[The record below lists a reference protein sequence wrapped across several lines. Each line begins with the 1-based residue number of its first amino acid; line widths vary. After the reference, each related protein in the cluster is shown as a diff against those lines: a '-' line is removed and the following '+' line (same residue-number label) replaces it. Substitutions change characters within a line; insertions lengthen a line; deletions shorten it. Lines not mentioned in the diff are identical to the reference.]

1 VTASDASLHEIAR
14 AILDNT
20 EVDWVKAE
28 SSAEESIRHV
38 IRELKV
44 IAEIAV
50 VHGGEPRGPER
61 TPAAS
66 ECADSD
72 SGLGC
77 WGPLRL
83 LEKIGEGAYGEVFRA
98 WDTRLDREVAL
109 KLLLPG
115 HPRSARPMS
124 SVIHEGQLLARVRH
138 PNVVTVYGAEQV
150 NDRIGLWM
158 ELVRGRNL
166 EQMLGE
172 RPPFSAA
179 ETARI
184 GTEICRALSAVHRA
198 GLLHRDIKAHNV
210 MLADDGRVVL
220 MDFGAGRDVADRSS
234 SDLAGTPLYLAPEVL
249 DGGAATPQSDIY
261 SLGVLLYHML
271 TGSYPTP
278 PTRVRDVRRAL
289 DGNER
294 ARLRTLRPDVPQPF
308 ARAIKRAC
316 DPRPERRYREVDA
329 LCRDLAAFQHPPMI
343 KRLRYGSAIA
353 AAGLLVALAVPEVRV
368 RLARDQR
375 SVPSGVL
382 GPTSGPSASVDGPV
396 IVVLPFR
403 NLGTEPGS
411 DLLVDSLT
419 AGLIQQLGIIDGL
432 KVTFQQSSFS
442 LRDKRRDPAGIGKH
456 LPVNLV
462 VDGDAQLSGGSLVIH
477 AALLPVAGGTP
488 VWADTLTREIGSAG
502 DLTDVLTE
510 IARTIVNKLR
520 LNLGP
525 TQRRYDTDIATYVTY
540 LRARALRDMRL
551 SKAREAIPLFEEVI
565 RRDASF
571 APAYAAL
578 AATYGDLTMSWPS
591 PDSFALAPREATARM
606 APLSDRALEI
616 DPMLA
621 EAHVARAYMHA
632 LARRWVDAET
642 SFRHA
647 IRLDP
652 TITAVYGDFVLST
665 LEPWGRLDE
674 SLATLQ
680 TALVL
685 DPLSL
690 DLRNVLSRIQLS
702 AGQFDAALANCRR
715 VVAEDPDF
723 PFAEEYCAR
732 ALAAK
737 GRTDEAL
744 TLFNKRRLSNE
755 HGIGYVY
762 AITGRRAEA
771 EELAARNSH
780 LPNRQALI
788 YAGLG
793 DKDRAFEALERL
805 ALLNPRRA
813 GAYLNYPELIALRGD
828 PRGQTL
834 RRKLGFEQ

>member
-1 VTASDASLHEIAR
+1 VTHSDGSLHALAG
-14 AILDNT
+14 AILDST
-20 EVDWVKAE
+20 AVDWAKAE
-28 SSAEESIRHV
+28 SSADESVRDV
-38 IRELKV
+38 VRELRV
-44 IAEIAV
+44 IADIAV
-50 VHGGEPRGPER
+50 VHAGEPRDSGCVP
-61 TPAAS
+61 TPFDPAAS
-66 ECADSD
+66 EA
-72 SGLGC
+72 GLGC

-109 KLLLPG
+109 KLLPPAYPPG
-115 HPRSARPMS
+115 GQLAS
-124 SVIHEGQLLARVRH
+124 SIIHEGRLLARVRH
-138 PNVVTVYGAEQV
+138 PNIVTIYGAEHIK
-150 NDRIGLWM
+150 DRTGLWM
-158 ELVRGRNL
+158 ELVRGRTV
-166 EQMLGE
+166 EQVLDEGT
-172 RPPFSAA
+172 PFSAA

-184 GTEICRALSAVHRA
+184 GAEICRAVSAVHSA

-210 MLADDGRVVL
+210 MLAGDGRVVL
-220 MDFGAGRDVADRSS
+220 MDFGAGRDLDDQSS

-249 DGGAATPQSDIY
+249 AGGPATPQSDIY
-261 SLGVLLYHML
+261 SLGVLLFHML
-271 TGSYPTP
+271 TGSYPIRST
-278 PTRVRDVRRAL
+278 TVGDLRRAH
-289 DGNER
+289 ER
-294 ARLRTLRPDVPQPF
+294 TNRVPVRTVRPDVRQPL
-308 ARAIKRAC
+308 ARVIERAC
-316 DPRPERRYREVDA
+316 DPRPERRYADCDA
-329 LCRDLAAFQHPPMI
+329 LGRHLAGLYHPPGM
-343 KRLRYGSAIA
+343 KRLRYGVALA
-353 AAGLLVALAVPEVRV
+353 AAVVLVALGASAVGA
-368 RLARDQR
+368 RLAGDQR
-375 SVPSGVL
+375 SLRSRLL
-382 GPTSGPSASVDGPV
+382 GAISGPSASVKHPI

-442 LRDKRRDPAGIGKH
+442 LRDERRDPASVGRH
-456 LPVNLV
+456 LPVTHV
-462 VDGDAQLSGGSLVIH
+462 VWGDARLSGSSLVIH
-477 AALLPVAGGTP
+477 ATLLPVAGGGP
-488 VWADTLTREIGSAG
+488 VWADTLTREVGSAG

-510 IARTIVNKLR
+510 IARTIVNELR
-520 LNLGP
+520 LKLGP

-565 RRDASF
+565 RRDPLF

-578 AATYGDLTMSWPS
+578 AATHGDLTMSWPN
-591 PDSFALAPREATARM
+591 PDGFAQAPGEATARM
-606 APLSDRALEI
+606 APLTERALEI

-621 EAHVARAYMHA
+621 EAHVAKAYMHA
-632 LARRWVDAET
+632 LVRRWSDAEA

-647 IRLDP
+647 IKLDP

-665 LEPWGRLDE
+665 LEPWGRLEE
-674 SLATLQ
+674 SLKTLEA
-680 TALVL
+680 ALEA

-702 AGQFDAALANCRR
+702 AGQIDAALANCRR

-732 ALAAK
+732 ALAAR
-737 GRTDEAL
+737 GQTDEAL
-744 TLFNKRRLSNE
+744 ALFNKRRLSNE

-762 AITGRRAEA
+762 AITGRRSEA
-771 EELAARNSH
+771 EELATRNSH

-813 GAYLNYPELIALRGD
+813 GAYLNYPELTVLRGD
-828 PRGQTL
+828 PRLLVL
-834 RRKLGFEQ
+834 RRKLGFVE

>member
-1 VTASDASLHEIAR
+1 MTRDDVSLHELAG
-14 AILDNT
+14 AILDST
-20 EVDWVKAE
+20 AVDWAKAE
-28 SSAEESIRHV
+28 SSADESIRHI

-44 IAEIAV
+44 IADITG
-50 VHGGEPRGPER
+50 VHAGEPR
-61 TPAAS
+61 AS
-66 ECADSD
+66 ECVPTPSEC
-72 SGLGC
+72 SGSEAGPGS

-83 LEKIGEGAYGEVFRA
+83 LQKIGEGAYGEVFRA

-109 KLLLPG
+109 KLLPPG
-115 HPRSARPMS
+115 HAPGSRPAS
-124 SVIHEGQLLARVRH
+124 SIIHEGRLLARVRH
-138 PNVVTVYGAEQV
+138 PNVVTIYGAEHI
-150 NDRIGLWM
+150 NGRIGLWM
-158 ELVRGRNL
+158 ELVRGRTL
-166 EQMLGE
+166 EQLLSEGA
-172 RPPFSAA
+172 PFSVA

-184 GTEICRALSAVHRA
+184 GAEICRAVSAVHSA

-220 MDFGAGRDVADRSS
+220 MDFGAGRDVDDDSF

-249 DGGAATPQSDIY
+249 AGGPATPRSDIY

-271 TGSYPTP
+271 TGSYPIRSRTAGDARLAGDR
-278 PTRVRDVRRAL
+278 TGGAAVRTLRADVRR
-289 DGNER
+289 
-294 ARLRTLRPDVPQPF
+294 PF
-308 ARAIKRAC
+308 ARVITRAC
-316 DPRPERRYREVDA
+316 DPRPERRYANVDA
-329 LCRDLAAFQHPPMI
+329 LGRDLAALVRPSMM
-343 KRLRYGSAIA
+343 KRLPYGLAIA
-353 AAGLLVALAVPEVRV
+353 AAVFLVAIAAFEVRA
-368 RLARDQR
+368 RLVGDQR
-375 SVPSGVL
+375 SLRSGVA
-382 GPTSGPSASVDGPV
+382 GPISGPAAVEGPV

-442 LRDKRRDPAGIGKH
+442 LRDKRRDPAAVGKR

-462 VDGDAQLSGGSLVIH
+462 VEGDARLSGSSLVIH
-477 AALLPVAGGTP
+477 AALLPVAGADP
-488 VWADTLTREIGSAG
+488 VWTDTLTREVGSAG

-520 LNLGP
+520 LKLGP
-525 TQRRYDTDIATYVTY
+525 TKRRYDTDIATYVTY

-565 RRDASF
+565 RRDPSF

-578 AATYGDLTMSWPS
+578 AATHGDLTMSWPN
-591 PDSFALAPREATARM
+591 PDGFALAPPEAPARI
-606 APLSDRALEI
+606 APLTERALEI

-621 EAHVARAYMHA
+621 EAHVAKAYMNA
-632 LARRWVDAET
+632 LARRWVDAEA

-647 IRLDP
+647 IQLDP
-652 TITAVYGDFVLST
+652 TVTAVYGDFVLST

-674 SLATLQ
+674 SQAILEA
-680 TALVL
+680 ALEA

-702 AGQFDAALANCRR
+702 AGRIDDALANCRR

-723 PFAEEYCAR
+723 PFAEAYCAR

-737 GRTDEAL
+737 GRTDEAVA
-744 TLFNKRRLSNE
+744 LFNKRRLSNE

-805 ALLNPRRA
+805 AVLNPRRA
-813 GAYLNYPELIALRGD
+813 GAYLYYPELTVLRGD
-828 PRGQTL
+828 PRVQTL
-834 RRKLGFEQ
+834 RRKLGFPQ